1 MTHQPPNPD
10 APSGATGFL
19 DGFLP
24 RMTANVVAMAGVAL
38 VTWWM
43 VDDQTQGQQAAV
55 EEVRAEAEL
64 LRHERDRMRALSEEL
79 AREVHDAGMEA
90 EIAHWQLR
98 WTEERLRRV
107 EAEGSD
113 SEAPASRR
121 APVHFEALDAP
132 AAAFLDAKVNALVAS
147 SVPPDASKE
156 PAQSDA
162 SGTAAE
168 PGRYRGS
175 TPRGI
180 EAVPFDPRIPA
191 VRPATGQRDRDRAL
205 AAWKRILEEVVDAEC
220 GGRFS
225 QAGRWRCEDD
235 RRRQLWPYTSVAVD
249 CVLSGNAVPDY
260 VSDLPLADL
269 PSHSVPL
276 DKGALILCDG
286 SLVNL

>member
-1 MTHQPPNPD
+1 MTHQPPTSDTPD
-10 APSGATGFL
+10 GATGFI

-43 VDDQTQGQQAAV
+43 VDDQMQGQQAAL

-98 WTEERLRRV
+98 WTEERLRRLEV
-107 EAEGSD
+107 EASGVD
-113 SEAPASRR
+113 APPPRFGR
-121 APVHFEALDAP
+121 VRIEALDAP
-132 AAAFLDAKVNALVAS
+132 AAAFLDARVDALVVS
-147 SVPPDASKE
+147 SARSADDAR
-156 PAQSDA
+156 SDG
-162 SGTAAE
+162 SGAE
-168 PGRYRGS
+168 PDMERGS
-175 TPRGI
+175 TPLGI
-180 EAVPFDPRIPA
+180 EAVPFDPRIPSIL
-191 VRPATGQRDRDRAL
+191 PATGQRDRDRAL
-205 AAWKRILEEVVDAEC
+205 ATWKRILEETVEAEC

-235 RRRQLWPYTSVAVD
+235 RRRQLWPYTNVAVD

-260 VSDLPLADL
+260 VSDLPLSDL

-286 SLVNL
+286 ALVNP